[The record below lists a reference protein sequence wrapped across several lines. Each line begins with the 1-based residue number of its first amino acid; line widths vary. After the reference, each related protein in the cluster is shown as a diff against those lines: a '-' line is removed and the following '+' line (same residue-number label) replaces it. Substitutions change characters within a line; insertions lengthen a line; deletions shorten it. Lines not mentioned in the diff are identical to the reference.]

1 MAKLGFKVSLFSGK
15 IVMAANGS
23 ATVEEFAKKMATDVI
38 SDAVQGVA
46 FDAIKNSATKESHVN
61 RSTTKPLQQ
70 QKRPQR
76 ILREVPPLPPG
87 LNVPGAPPA
96 VPPGL
101 NVPGAP
107 PVIPPG
113 LNIPGSP
120 PAIPPGLD
128 VSGTPSSVSTNSI
141 KKVSD

>member
-46 FDAIKNSATKESHVN
+46 FDAIKNSATKEKKAH
-61 RSTTKPLQQ
+61 RSTTKPPKQ
-70 QKRPQR
+70 QKRSQR

-101 NVPGAP
+101 DVPGAP